1 MPLLISALL
10 LAVWLSHPWTYVDLP
25 RVTDA
30 QAQISLSHSYT
41 ATMTVDPDVSL
52 LKRSPT
58 SPTSSNIA
66 AQPRRL
72 CRQHRPLRRL
82 HRSRRPRL
90 PRRHRRRRL
99 KAWKQSCSYSWP
111 CDQTPDVARCE
122 SGVDRAGRLDGIFAT
137 SGSSYGLFQLNGIH
151 ARRFPDFW
159 EKWMDPVTNV
169 ARAYQIWTEQ
179 GWRPGPAGPE
189 GVEAP
194 VTRLRA
200 PAANASCRSHHR
212 SL

>member
-52 LKRSPT
+52 LKRSRNLADEP
-58 SPTSSNIA
+58 NIA
-66 AQPRRL
+66 AQPPAPVPPAPAAAPVAPVATPAPPQATPAPPTEGL
-72 CRQHRPLRRL
+72 E
-82 HRSRRPRL
+82 
-90 PRRHRRRRL
+90 
-99 KAWKQSCSYSWP
+99 AIVCSYSWP
-111 CDQTPDVARCE
+111 CDQALDVARCE

-169 ARAYQIWTEQ
+169 PWAYQIWPEQ
-179 GWRPGPAGPE
+179 WSRPW
-189 GVEAP
+189 
-194 VTRLRA
+194 
-200 PAANASCRSHHR
+200 SCRPSGR
-212 SL
+212 PSASNAPSCATSQRFLSIPPP